1 MSDQQDV
8 CVLIPTLASAE
19 RAPYLLR
26 AIDSLRSQSPVRARI
41 IVVVNGPRWDPALV
55 ATLDQMSDV
64 HVARLPEPSMPGAMA
79 AGRAL
84 VDTELFVE
92 LDDDD
97 ELMPGALVRR
107 ARRMA
112 EADRPDAVVTNALIR
127 RNGADTLNIPDMNA
141 VARSPLR
148 SLLQRNWLVPGAAM
162 FRTATVPVE
171 LFAAIP
177 RYLEWTYLGLVLSQT
192 RRLAF
197 LSEPTVIHYSGHPFS
212 VDQSRECLLERP
224 MAFETLLKLDLPVS
238 IKRLLRIRRSA
249 AHHAAAE
256 ALCASGN
263 RRAAWMTHLRS
274 LAGPGGW
281 RYVLY
286 TRYLLGVPRPGMASS
301 PRTETDGT

>member
-1 MSDQQDV
+1 MTELQDV

-26 AIDSLRSQSPVRARI
+26 AIDSLRSQPPVRARI
-41 IVVVNGPRWDPALV
+41 IVVVNGPRCDPALV
-55 ATLDQMSDV
+55 ATLEQMADV
-64 HVARLPEPSMPGAMA
+64 RVARVPEADMPGALA

-84 VDTELFVE
+84 VDTEYFAE

-97 ELMPGALVRR
+97 EVMPGALALR

-112 EADRPDAVVTNALIR
+112 ETDCPDAVITNALIR
-127 RNGADTLNIPDMNA
+127 RNGADTLNIADMDA

-177 RYLEWTYLGLVLSQT
+177 RYLEWTYLGLVLAQT

-197 LSEPTVIHYSGHPFS
+197 LSEPTVIHYVGHPFS

-224 MAFETLLKLDLPVS
+224 MAFEALLKLDLPVS
-238 IKRLLRIRRSA
+238 IKHLLRARRSA

-256 ALCASGN
+256 MFCAGSN
-263 RRAAWMTHLRS
+263 RRAAWGSHLRS
-274 LAGPGGW
+274 VAGRGGW
-281 RYVLY
+281 RYLLY
-286 TRYLLGVPRPGMASS
+286 TRYLLGVPRRGMSPS
-301 PRTETDGT
+301 PRTETERT